1 MNSRSIEALNSKI
14 GVMSEDNDKN
24 NEAMRKNIKKINTLK
39 TPLNV
44 PMNRKSSKKSQ
55 ESIN

>member
-1 MNSRSIEALNSKI
+1 MNSLSIEALSSKI

-24 NEAMRKNIKKINTLK
+24 NEAMTKNIKKINTLK
-39 TPLNV
+39 KPLSG
-44 PMNRKSSKKSQ
+44 PINRKSSKKSQ

>member
-1 MNSRSIEALNSKI
+1 MSSRSIEALNSKI
-14 GVMSEDNDKN
+14 GVMNEDNDKN

-39 TPLNV
+39 TPLSV
-44 PMNRKSSKKSQ
+44 LMNRKSSKKSQ

>member
-1 MNSRSIEALNSKI
+1 MNSLSIEALSSKI
-14 GVMSEDNDKN
+14 GVISEDNDKN
-24 NEAMRKNIKKINTLK
+24 NEAMKKNIKKINTLK

-44 PMNRKSSKKSQ
+44 LMNRKSSKKSQ

>member
-1 MNSRSIEALNSKI
+1 MSSRSIEALNSKI
-14 GVMSEDNDKN
+14 GVMSEDKDKN

-44 PMNRKSSKKSQ
+44 LMNRKSSKKSQ